1 MAKSKTNKKLLKS
14 FIEDK
19 CNKIVLLKD
28 LSNIAEEQ
36 NSSEPGN
43 NDLRYTIQTIAV
55 KYGMVLKLM

>member
-43 NDLRYTIQTIAV
+43 NDLRYTIQTIAA